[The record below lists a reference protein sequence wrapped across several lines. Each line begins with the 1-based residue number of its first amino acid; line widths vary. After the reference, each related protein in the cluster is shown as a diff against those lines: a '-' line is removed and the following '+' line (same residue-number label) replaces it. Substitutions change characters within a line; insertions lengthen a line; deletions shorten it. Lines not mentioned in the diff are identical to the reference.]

1 MRDAFEEAEIN
12 KNIKIKL
19 IKSFQKIISKHQN
32 NISDDEPLMN
42 VTKEIFEEF
51 NSVYSNIIST
61 YKIEFEHLADDYKKN
76 KQVIERTVRSISNMQ
91 AKENDNVIK
100 NIRKQKNEIEQ
111 NIARLESKI
120 KQSHEEKGAIN
131 KDLAVINRQVSELSK
146 RVSLDDSDSKKD
158 KIAEQLV
165 NELNKFLVSLKENR
179 KSALEGR
186 IKLILNNL
194 MHKTDFISDVDVT
207 INNDLIDINLLDVNG
222 NVINKELLSKGE
234 QQLYATSLLM

>member
-120 KQSHEEKGAIN
+120 KQSHEEK
-131 KDLAVINRQVSELSK
+131 
-146 RVSLDDSDSKKD
+146 
-158 KIAEQLV
+158 
-165 NELNKFLVSLKENR
+165 
-179 KSALEGR
+179 
-186 IKLILNNL
+186 
-194 MHKTDFISDVDVT
+194 
-207 INNDLIDINLLDVNG
+207 
-222 NVINKELLSKGE
+222 
-234 QQLYATSLLM
+234 